1 LHTGA
6 CEGAGDKDQAS
17 NEVSVQTTED
27 GSIPSGS
34 FKRGLAILAEAAPT
48 RRFGFATMAAAL
60 ILLVA
65 LLTAYI
71 FAPEHPALAIF
82 LGIACGLATGMFVL
96 SIAVCRKLAAMQ
108 EAMTLAARNRDK
120 AEESNR
126 AKTRF
131 LATMSHEIRTPMN
144 GVLGMVGLM
153 LETHLT
159 PEQKNY
165 AIAADSSGRALLSI
179 IDEILDTSKIEAGRL
194 DLEEHPFNL
203 LGLVESVT
211 ELLAPRAHAKGIE
224 IACHVSK
231 NCASVVRGDELRLRQ
246 VLLNLA
252 GNAIKFTEAGGVT
265 ILVDCAEGD
274 AGKISFELRDTGIG
288 MNQDELGRVFEDFV
302 QAGSDTVRRF
312 GGTGLGLPIAR
323 KLVRLMG
330 GELQVESGP
339 GEGTVFRFTIALP
352 TEATEASTADAPLAG
367 RHYELAIPS
376 FQVARCMLAN
386 LEEMGATV
394 DLLDGPEELR
404 EALLRKKRDDAAAL
418 ICDAQYS
425 AMLTAWKSRNSKSAP
440 AGKQVWLLL
449 HPEERRQLRPLL
461 SYPMAGYLIKPVR
474 RATLLRQLTARDN
487 QTIEEAVSDLRRL
500 AMSANP
506 QKRLSVLLAEDNPV
520 SALLA
525 RTMLEKAGHQ
535 VAHVTSGVT
544 AIAQIESGMHPDLII
559 MDIEMPE
566 CDGLEAAR
574 RIRAWE
580 TEHGARR
587 IPILALTASALGD
600 DRAQCLAAGMDAYL
614 TKPFD
619 RQDLEEA
626 IHKILTRANAA

>member
-1 LHTGA
+1 M
-6 CEGAGDKDQAS
+6 
-17 NEVSVQTTED
+17 TED
-27 GSIPSGS
+27 GIPPSGS
-34 FKRGLAILAEAAPT
+34 LKRGLAMLADTAMA
-48 RRFGFATMAAAL
+48 RRFGLAMMTAAL
-60 ILLVA
+60 VLLAALLALLV
-65 LLTAYI
+65 
-71 FAPEHPALAIF
+71 FAPQHVTLATVTGIL
-82 LGIACGLATGMFVL
+82 LGIAIGGLAIRFLADSRLDAMRNA
-96 SIAVCRKLAAMQ
+96 IAQAERS
-108 EAMTLAARNRDK
+108 RDK
-120 AEESNR
+120 AEESNK

-131 LATMSHEIRTPMN
+131 LAAMSHEIRTPMN
-144 GVLGMVGLM
+144 GVLGMIGLM

-165 AIAADSSGRALLSI
+165 ATAADSSGRALLSI
-179 IDEILDTSKIEAGRL
+179 IDEILDTSKIESGRMDL
-194 DLEEHPFNL
+194 DEQPFDL
-203 LGLVESVT
+203 AALVESVT
-211 ELLAPRAHAKGIE
+211 ELLSPRAHAKGIE
-224 IACHVSK
+224 IACHVSRH
-231 NCASVVRGDELRLRQ
+231 CATMVRGDELRLRQ

-252 GNAIKFTEAGGVT
+252 GNAIKFTETGGVA
-265 ILVDCAEGD
+265 ILVSCAETE
-274 AGKISFELRDTGIG
+274 KERITFELRDTGIG

-302 QAGSDTVRRF
+302 QAGADTVRRF

-323 KLVRLMG
+323 KLVGLMG
-330 GELQVESGP
+330 GELRVESRP
-339 GEGTVFRFTIALP
+339 GDGTVFTFTIALP
-352 TEATEASTADAPLAG
+352 SEASEPLPSEAPLAG

-376 FQVARCMLAN
+376 PQVALCMRAN
-386 LEEMGATV
+386 LEEMGASV
-394 DLLDGPEELR
+394 DLLDGPDAIR

-418 ICDAQYS
+418 ICDAYYS
-425 AMLTAWKSRNSKSAP
+425 PILNAWKARNSKSAP

-461 SYPMAGYLIKPVR
+461 NFPMAGYLIKPVR
-474 RATLLRQLTARDN
+474 LTTLLRQLTARDN

-500 AMSANP
+500 AMAAKP

-535 VAHVTSGVT
+535 VTHATTGNA
-544 AIAQIESGMHPDLII
+544 AIAQIESGAHPDLII

-574 RIRAWE
+574 RIRAFE
-580 TEHGARR
+580 TEFGAAR

-626 IHKILTRANAA
+626 IHQLLSRANAA

>member
-1 LHTGA
+1 M
-6 CEGAGDKDQAS
+6 
-17 NEVSVQTTED
+17 QTTE
-27 GSIPSGS
+27 GGQQPSTSLTRGFARLAETATARRFGLAMPVCALTFLAALIAAS
-34 FKRGLAILAEAAPT
+34 KLAPGLPGLAIIIAILLGIVIGFLGLGFAVRSRIRAMREAMALAE
-48 RRFGFATMAAAL
+48 
-60 ILLVA
+60 
-65 LLTAYI
+65 
-71 FAPEHPALAIF
+71 
-82 LGIACGLATGMFVL
+82 
-96 SIAVCRKLAAMQ
+96 
-108 EAMTLAARNRDK
+108 RNREK

-131 LATMSHEIRTPMN
+131 LAAMSHEIRTPMN

-165 AIAADSSGRALLSI
+165 AMAADSSGRALLSI
-179 IDEILDTSKIEAGRL
+179 IDEILDTSKIESGRL
-194 DLEEHPFNL
+194 DLDDHPFNL
-203 LGLVESVT
+203 AGLVESVT

-224 IACHVSK
+224 IACHVSQ
-231 NCASVVRGDELRLRQ
+231 NCAPVVRGDELRLRQ

-252 GNAIKFTEAGGVT
+252 GNAIKFTESGGVT
-265 ILVDCAEGD
+265 ITVDGAAGD
-274 AGKISFELRDTGIG
+274 PGRTRFELRDTGIG
-288 MNQDELGRVFEDFV
+288 MSQDELGRVFEEFV
-302 QAGSDTVRRF
+302 QAGRDTVRRF

-330 GELQVESGP
+330 GDLCVTSQP
-339 GEGTVFRFTIALP
+339 GGGTTFSFAIALP
-352 TEATEASTADAPLAG
+352 SDSAEQKPAETPLAG

-376 FQVARCMLAN
+376 AQVAQCMEATLKD
-386 LEEMGATV
+386 MGASV
-394 DLLDGPEELR
+394 DLLDSPEALR

-418 ICDAQYS
+418 ICDAHYA
-425 AMLTAWKSRNSKSAP
+425 AMLTGWKSRNSKTAP

-461 SYPMAGYLIKPVR
+461 SFPMAGYLIKPVR
-474 RATLLRQLTARDN
+474 RSTLLRQLTARDD
-487 QTIEEAVSDLRRL
+487 QTIDEAVSDLRRL
-500 AMSANP
+500 AQAARP
-506 QKRLSVLLAEDNPV
+506 QKRLAVLLAEDNPV

-535 VAHVTSGVT
+535 VTHVTSGT
-544 AIAQIESGMHPDLII
+544 AAISRIASGMQPDLII

-574 RIRAWE
+574 RIRDLEAQS
-580 TEHGARR
+580 GAPR

-600 DRAQCLAAGMDAYL
+600 GRSQCLAAGMDAHL

-619 RQDLEEA
+619 RQDLEES
-626 IHKILTRANAA
+626 IHNILSRANAA

>member
-1 LHTGA
+1 MA
-6 CEGAGDKDQAS
+6 
-17 NEVSVQTTED
+17 ED
-27 GSIPSGS
+27 GSDPSGS
-34 FKRGLAILAEAAPT
+34 WKRGFAGWAEAAT
-48 RRFGFATMAAAL
+48 MRRFGFAMSAAAP

-65 LLTAYI
+65 LLAAY
-71 FAPEHPALAIF
+71 AYALPLLAIVIAIF
-82 LGIACGLATGMFVL
+82 LGLVLGLLGLGLALGRRL
-96 SIAVCRKLAAMQ
+96 RAMQ
-108 EAMTLAARNRDK
+108 ETAALAERNRDK

-131 LATMSHEIRTPMN
+131 LAAMSHEIRTPMN
-144 GVLGMVGLM
+144 GVLGMIGLM

-179 IDEILDTSKIEAGRL
+179 IDEILDTSKIESGRMDL
-194 DLEEHPFNL
+194 DAHPFSL
-203 LGLVESVT
+203 LALVESVT
-211 ELLAPRAHAKGIE
+211 ELLSPRAHAKGIE
-224 IACHVSK
+224 IACHVSRH
-231 NCASVVRGDELRLRQ
+231 CAAVVRGDELRLRQ

-252 GNAIKFTEAGGVT
+252 GNAIKFTETGGVT
-265 ILVDCAEGD
+265 IIVTCAKDDPGR
-274 AGKISFELRDTGIG
+274 ISFELRDTGIG
-288 MNQDELGRVFEDFV
+288 MSQDELSRVFEDFV
-302 QAGSDTVRRF
+302 QAGADTVRRF

-323 KLVRLMG
+323 KLVGLMG
-330 GELQVESGP
+330 GELHVASRP
-339 GEGTVFRFTIALP
+339 GECTIFTFTIALP
-352 TEATEASTADAPLAG
+352 SDTAEQSMPEAPLAG

-376 FQVARCMLAN
+376 PQVAQCMRAN
-386 LEEMGATV
+386 LEELGASV
-394 DLLDGPEELR
+394 DLLDGAEELR

-425 AMLTAWKSRNSKSAP
+425 AILTAWKARNSKAAP

-461 SYPMAGYLIKPVR
+461 SFPMAGYLIKPVR
-474 RATLLRQLTARDN
+474 RGTLLKQLTVHDN

-500 AMSANP
+500 AQSAKP
-506 QKRLSVLLAEDNPV
+506 QRRLSVLLAEDNPV

-535 VAHVTSGVT
+535 VTHVTSGT
-544 AIAQIESGMHPDLII
+544 AAIAQVQTGMEPDLII

-574 RIRAWE
+574 RIRALE
-580 TEHGARR
+580 TEAGNKRV
-587 IPILALTASALGD
+587 PILALTASALGD

-619 RQDLEEA
+619 RQDLDES
-626 IHKILTRANAA
+626 IYKLINRANAA